1 MIRIGPLLVVLMKPH
16 IQECRQVIISLRY
29 AIRGMYLIRN
39 IGIFLFRYI
48 SFLLVS
54 IGGGLFGLF
63 DHFLVAVRVRDIFTT

>member
-29 AIRGMYLIRN
+29 AIRGMYLIQN

-48 SFLLVS
+48 SFLPGIDRWRL
-54 IGGGLFGLF
+54 ILF
-63 DHFLVAVRVRDIFTT
+63 I

>member
-39 IGIFLFRYI
+39 IGIFYSGIYPF
-48 SFLLVS
+48 SLVS

-63 DHFLVAVRVRDIFTT
+63 DHFLVAVRVCDIFTT